1 MIIKSLKLEN
11 IRSYKEASIE
21 LPLGKTLF
29 EGDIG
34 SGKST
39 LLMGIEFSLF
49 GLGSETG
56 GALLKAGEKEGKVE
70 LVFEVDGSEYSV
82 VRRLVRKG
90 VKVQQAEGTLG
101 TREGAS
107 HLSPSEL
114 KERILNILGF
124 NEPSDPKSQSVIYRY
139 AVYTPQEEMKSI
151 IFMRPDLR
159 LQTLRRAF
167 RIEDYKTANQNA
179 AELSRRLGSRA
190 ENFEAMATDVQ
201 LIKERILHERS
212 QIELEM
218 KRLSALR
225 TEAEEKEKHLKSLNE
240 EREKLRSDEQKLL
253 TTLREISLLEKMAK
267 SSKDESESLRGDVE
281 SLEKRIAR
289 SQSQAKEIKSVADP
303 TPKTAEQ
310 LKNEVSGLE
319 SHAEELKKL
328 QARLESKIEDY
339 ETVQRTGSCPTCDRE
354 ADPAIFVQKIS
365 VKGIEKDEVATKIA
379 QHMINLEEAKSLLE
393 KKQQYEVAQQR
404 LGELQEDILEYNREL
419 GQKTKKVDEAR
430 IRYEETDRKL
440 KESRDSAELLKGISA
455 DIKRLDPKLKVAEDG
470 LRVTRDDVAA
480 ASTTVKEIRARLK
493 ERGGELRKKQD
504 YAKRAEVLKEYQI
517 WTDDYFIS
525 TLEMIERH
533 VLMNIN
539 QEFNTNFQD
548 WFSKLVDDA
557 GKEARVDENFT
568 PILEQD
574 GYEQEIYYLSG
585 GEKTSLALA
594 YRLALN
600 NVVQKVATG
609 MKTNLVIFDEPTDG
623 FSKEQLGKVRE
634 ILDELQSPQVIVVS
648 HEKELESFA
657 DQIFRIVKVNGE
669 SSVLSGR

>member
-21 LPLGKTLF
+21 LPPGKTLF

-39 LLMGIEFSLF
+39 LLMGIEFALF

-56 GALLKAGEKEGKVE
+56 GALLKAGEMKGKVS
-70 LVFEVDGSEYSV
+70 LIFEVDGSEYNV

-90 VKVQQAEGTLG
+90 AKVQQAEGTLG
-101 TREGAS
+101 TREGVS

-139 AVYTPQEEMKSI
+139 AVYTPQEEMKTI

-179 AELSRRLGSRA
+179 AELSRRLTSRA
-190 ENFEAMATDVQ
+190 GNFEAMAADIQ
-201 LIKERILHERS
+201 SIRERIVDERS
-212 QIELEM
+212 QLEQEK

-225 TEAEEKEKHLKSLNE
+225 AEAEEKEKHLNSLNE
-240 EREKLRSDEQKLL
+240 EREKLRSDEQRLL
-253 TTLREISLLEKMAK
+253 TTLHEISLLEKMLK
-267 SSKDESESLRGDVE
+267 STGDETASLRGDVE
-281 SLEKRIAR
+281 SLEKRMAR
-289 SQSQAKEIKSVADP
+289 SQSQAKEIESVADP
-303 TPKTAEQ
+303 TQNTAEQ

-319 SHAEELKKL
+319 GHAEELKKL
-328 QARLESKIEDY
+328 QARLESKVEDY
-339 ETVQRTGSCPTCDRE
+339 EAIQRTGSCPTCDRE
-354 ADPAIFVQKIS
+354 ADPTIFVQKIR
-365 VKGIEKDEVATKIA
+365 VKGIEKDEVAAKIA
-379 QHMINLEEAKSLLE
+379 QHMTNLEEAKSLLE
-393 KKQQYEVAQQR
+393 KKQEYEAAQKR
-404 LGELQEDILEYNREL
+404 LGDLNEDIRQVNLEFE
-419 GQKTKKVDEAR
+419 QKSKKFDKAR
-430 IRYEETDRKL
+430 IRYEETDKRL
-440 KESRDSAELLKGISA
+440 KESRENAELLKDISS
-455 DIKRLDPKLKVAEDG
+455 DIKRLDSKLKVAEDS
-470 LRVTRDDVAA
+470 LRGTRDDVAV
-480 ASTTVKEIRARLK
+480 ASTTVKEIRDRLK

-504 YAKRAEVLKEYQI
+504 YAKRAEVLKEHQI
-517 WTDDYFIS
+517 WTDDYFIA

-539 QEFNTNFQD
+539 QEFNSKFQD

-600 NVVQKVATG
+600 NVVQKVSTG

-669 SSVLSGR
+669 SGVLSGR